1 MIGSLSVS
9 AILFLLLALV
19 PSVILH
25 EVSHGLV
32 ADLCGD
38 PTAREAGRLTLN
50 PLKHVDPFGS
60 VVLPAILLFMGLPMF
75 GYAKPVPYNP
85 NRLRH
90 PRNQSLLVGLVGP
103 FTNFLLVAVAIV
115 VSHAANY
122 HAVEVGGSVYL
133 NTSSWFA
140 QYLVYFGTIN
150 LVLGI
155 FNLLPIPPLDGSSI
169 IARFVP
175 ARRLRRYYELS
186 RYGFIVVFAL
196 LLLVNYGH
204 INIDPFTLFV
214 KLLNL

>member
-1 MIGSLSVS
+1 MIGSLSFS
-9 AILFLLLALV
+9 TILYLLLALV

-60 VVLPAILLFMGLPMF
+60 IVLPAILLIAGLPMF

-90 PRNQSLLVGLVGP
+90 PRNQSLLVGLAGP
-103 FTNFLLVAVAIV
+103 FTNFLLVAAAIV
-115 VSHAANY
+115 ASHLANY
-122 HAVEVGGSVYL
+122 QIAEIGGSIYL
-133 NTSSWFA
+133 NTNSWIA
-140 QYLVYFGTIN
+140 KYLIYFGTIN

-175 ARRLRRYYELS
+175 ARKLRRYYELS
-186 RYGFIVVFAL
+186 RYGFIVVFAI
-196 LLLVNYGH
+196 LLLVDFGH
-204 INIDPFTLFV
+204 VNLNPFTLFV
-214 KLLNL
+214 KLLAL